1 MGMIKLPGESVE
13 FFAENYNEI
22 FTSGNLAEGNWNKK
36 VAEWACS
43 FTSASH
49 AVATNSNGAGILAL
63 LHVLRTFNGKKTI
76 FILKYII
83 SQYIPYHTTNQLDM
97 KKLI

>member
-63 LHVLRTFNGKKTI
+63 LHVLRT
-76 FILKYII
+76 
-83 SQYIPYHTTNQLDM
+83 
-97 KKLI
+97 